1 MWFYATVTRSQT
13 TETPTGEVCTGVL
26 DRAFITKGG
35 MLFLEF
41 QRVGR
46 SMPTLSEAGLIPHSC
61 PTAFLRP
68 PFGFFFPLE
77 LVASF
82 VCVCLFFAYLCCW
95 MGAVIVT
102 QRSFMMSQPVRPVS
116 WQRWCALI
124 SCRISSTMAQH
135 FLSFL
140 VLGKKWTQT
149 AKQTHNYSQQLNIW

>member
-1 MWFYATVTRSQT
+1 MHYGSSMIMWFYATVTRSQT

-68 PFGFFFPLE
+68 PFGFFSPPWTCC
-77 LVASF
+77 LVCMRVPFLCKFVLLDGRGYCYSEKFYDEPASTPCF
-82 VCVCLFFAYLCCW
+82 LAKVMRFNQLQDIFNNGSAF
-95 MGAVIVT
+95 
-102 QRSFMMSQPVRPVS
+102 S
-116 WQRWCALI
+116 
-124 SCRISSTMAQH
+124 
-135 FLSFL
+135 FLSCI
-140 VLGKKWTQT
+140 G
-149 AKQTHNYSQQLNIW
+149 